1 MFCSLFL
8 YILFSLLI
16 IFLVQEDFPAYPP
29 IMISNRELFL
39 KNTAQT
45 SESPR
50 LIEVERAEGIYL
62 YGPNGKSY
70 MDLVSGFNVSNIGH
84 RHPRVLAAIQDQ
96 LDKFMHVTVYGEFV
110 QAPQVQLATELL
122 AVLPDSFGSV
132 YFTNSGAEAVEGSM
146 KIAKKFTG
154 RRQLIAAKKAYHGST
169 QGALSLIGDEAYR
182 EAYAPLLPEI
192 KFIDYNEMADLN
204 QISTET
210 AAVIV
215 EAIQGEAGV
224 RVPEKAYMQALRKRC
239 DETGALL
246 IFDEIQTGF
255 GRTGKLFAFEHFDI
269 VPDIL
274 MLAKGIGGGMP
285 LGAFVGRKEVMDV
298 IKANPML
305 GHITTF
311 GGHPVSCAAARASLA
326 VIQEEKLVEQVA
338 AKAALFRAELD
349 IAQIQ
354 EIRGL
359 GLMMCLQLENFDQ
372 VYAVSNYCAEQ
383 GLIIDWY
390 LHCETALRIAPPLTI
405 SEEEIKTACKIIR
418 EAIVKFC

>member
-1 MFCSLFL
+1 MKVSV
-8 YILFSLLI
+8 Y
-16 IFLVQEDFPAYPP
+16 AYLCH

-45 SESPR
+45 SDSPR
-50 LIEVERAEGIYL
+50 LLEIDRAEGIYL
-62 YGPNGKSY
+62 YGPNGEKY

-84 RHPRVLAAIQDQ
+84 RHPQVLKAIQEQ
-96 LDKFMHVTVYGEFV
+96 LDRFMHVTVYGEFV
-110 QAPQVQLATELL
+110 QSPQVLLATELL
-122 AVLPDSFGSV
+122 EVLPDSFQSV

-146 KIAKKFTG
+146 KVAKKFTG
-154 RRQLIAAKKAYHGST
+154 RREIIAAKHAYHGST
-169 QGALSLIGDEAYR
+169 QGALSLIGNDEYR
-182 EAYAPLLPEI
+182 VAYAPLLPEI
-192 KFIDYNEMADLN
+192 SFIEYNSLPDLEK
-204 QISTET
+204 ISDKT

-224 RVPEKAYMQALRKRC
+224 RVPSKDYMQALRQKC
-239 DETGALL
+239 TDKGALL

-255 GRTGKLFAFEHFDI
+255 GRTGKLFAFEHFGI

-285 LGAFVGRKEVMDV
+285 LGAFVAPKEMMDV

-311 GGHPVSCAAARASLA
+311 GGHPVSCAAARASLK
-326 VIQEEKLVEQVA
+326 VIQDEKLIEEVDRK
-338 AKAALFRAELD
+338 AKLFRSELQMP
-349 IAQIQ
+349 QIR

-359 GLMMCLQLENFDQ
+359 GLMMCLQLDNFDQ
-372 VYAVSNYCAEQ
+372 VYQVSNYCASK

-405 SEEEIKTACKIIR
+405 SEDEIIQSCKIIR
-418 EAIVKFC
+418 EGIEKFC

>member
-1 MFCSLFL
+1 
-8 YILFSLLI
+8 
-16 IFLVQEDFPAYPP
+16 
-29 IMISNRELFL
+29 MISNRELFL

-45 SESPR
+45 SDSPR
-50 LIEVERAEGIYL
+50 LLEIDRAEGIYL
-62 YGPNGKSY
+62 YGPNGEKY

-84 RHPRVLAAIQDQ
+84 RHPQVLKAIQEQ
-96 LDKFMHVTVYGEFV
+96 LDRFMHVTVYGEFV
-110 QAPQVQLATELL
+110 QSPQVLLATELL
-122 AVLPDSFGSV
+122 EVLPDSFQSV

-146 KIAKKFTG
+146 KVAKKFTG
-154 RRQLIAAKKAYHGST
+154 RREIIAAKQAYHGST
-169 QGALSLIGDEAYR
+169 QGALSLIGNDEYR
-182 EAYAPLLPEI
+182 VAYAPLLPEI
-192 KFIDYNEMADLN
+192 SFIEYNSLPDLEK
-204 QISTET
+204 ISDKT

-224 RVPEKAYMQALRKRC
+224 RVPSKEYMQALRQKC
-239 DETGALL
+239 TDTGALL

-255 GRTGKLFAFEHFDI
+255 GRTGKLFAFEHFGI

-285 LGAFVGRKEVMDV
+285 LGAFVAPKEMMDV

-311 GGHPVSCAAARASLA
+311 GGHPVSCAAARASLK
-326 VIQEEKLVEQVA
+326 VIQGEKLIEEVDRK
-338 AKAALFRAELD
+338 AKLFRSELQMP
-349 IAQIQ
+349 QIR

-359 GLMMCLQLENFDQ
+359 GLMMCLQLDNFDQ
-372 VYAVSNYCAEQ
+372 VYQVSNYCASK

-405 SEEEIKTACKIIR
+405 SEDEIIQSCKIIR
-418 EAIVKFC
+418 EGIEKFC

>member
-1 MFCSLFL
+1 MKVFV
-8 YILFSLLI
+8 Y
-16 IFLVQEDFPAYPP
+16 AYLCP

-45 SESPR
+45 SDSPR
-50 LIEVERAEGIYL
+50 LLEIDRAEGIYL
-62 YGPNGKSY
+62 YGPNGEKY

-84 RHPRVLAAIQDQ
+84 RHPQVLKAIQEQ
-96 LDKFMHVTVYGEFV
+96 LDRFMHVTVYGEFV
-110 QAPQVQLATELL
+110 QAPQVLLATELL
-122 AVLPDSFGSV
+122 EVLPDSFQSV

-146 KIAKKFTG
+146 KVAKKFTG
-154 RRQLIAAKKAYHGST
+154 RREIIAAKQAYHGST
-169 QGALSLIGDEAYR
+169 QGALSLIGNDEYR
-182 EAYAPLLPEI
+182 VAYAPLLPEI
-192 KFIDYNEMADLN
+192 SFIEYNNLPDLDK
-204 QISTET
+204 ISDKT

-224 RVPEKAYMQALRKRC
+224 RVPSKEYMQALRKKC
-239 DETGALL
+239 TESGALL

-255 GRTGKLFAFEHFDI
+255 GRTGKLFAFEHFGI

-285 LGAFVGRKEVMDV
+285 LGAFVAPKEMMDV
-298 IKANPML
+298 IKSNPML

-311 GGHPVSCAAARASLA
+311 GGHPVSCAAARASLK
-326 VIQEEKLVEQVA
+326 VIQEEKLVESVER
-338 AKAALFRAELD
+338 KANLFRAELK
-349 IAQIQ
+349 IPQIK

-359 GLMMCLQLENFDQ
+359 GLMMCLQLDNFDQ
-372 VYAVSNYCAEQ
+372 VYQVSNYCASK

-405 SEEEIKTACKIIR
+405 SEEEIIQSCKIIK
-418 EAIVKFC
+418 EGIEKFC

>member
-1 MFCSLFL
+1 MINNRALFL
-8 YILFSLLI
+8 
-16 IFLVQEDFPAYPP
+16 Q
-29 IMISNRELFL
+29 
-39 KNTAQT
+39 NTAQT
-45 SESPR
+45 SDSPR
-50 LIEVERAEGIYL
+50 LLEIERADGIYL
-62 YGPNGKSY
+62 YGPEGEKY

-84 RHPRVLAAIQDQ
+84 RHPRVLQAIEEQ
-96 LDKFMHVTVYGEFV
+96 LAKFMHVTVYGEFV
-110 QAPQVQLATELL
+110 QAPQVMFATELL
-122 AVLPDSFGSV
+122 AVLPESFGSV

-154 RRQLIAAKKAYHGST
+154 RREIIAAREAYHGST
-169 QGALSLIGDEAYR
+169 QGALSLIGNDAYR
-182 EAYAPLLPEI
+182 EAYAPLLPDI
-192 KFIDYNEMADLN
+192 SFIDYNSQTDLAA
-204 QISTET
+204 ITERT

-224 RVPEKAYMQALRKRC
+224 RVPTTAYMKALREKC
-239 DETGALL
+239 TETGALL

-255 GRTGKLFAFEHFDI
+255 GRTGKLFAFEHFGI

-285 LGAFVGRKEVMDV
+285 LGAFVAPKEIMDV

-311 GGHPVSCAAARASLA
+311 GGHPVSCASARASLQ
-326 VIQEEKLVEQVA
+326 VIQEENLVPAVE
-338 AKAALFRAELD
+338 AKAALFRSELA
-349 IAQIQ
+349 IPQIR

-359 GLMMCLQLENFDQ
+359 GLMMCLQLDNFDQ
-372 VYAVSNYCAEQ
+372 VYQVSNYCASK

-405 SEEEIKTACKIIR
+405 TEDEIREACKIIR
-418 EAIVKFC
+418 EAIAKFC